1 MDAREYVQEVE
12 LNLRTISDLQEAQQI
27 ILDNVER
34 RLDVSDW
41 ARYLGNAA
49 TVVGLITA
57 FSKHSEWGLAT
68 GLVGLFTSLLPN
80 EKERLRVHLQNGINY
95 LGTLQRYLIQN
106 QEYDA
111 LKAKLP
117 FLEYRNV
124 DGTTR
129 FVIGDGYITGVR
141 NRGGGW
147 NTDHANPCFLY
158 LATFSG

>member
-12 LNLRTISDLQEAQQI
+12 LNLREIKTLREAQQV
-27 ILDNVER
+27 ILDNVDR

-41 ARYLGNAA
+41 AGYLGNAA
-49 TVVGLITA
+49 TVVGIITA
-57 FSKHSEWGLAT
+57 FSKHSVWGLAT

-80 EKERLRVHLQNGINY
+80 EKERLKVHLQNGIDY
-95 LGTLQRYLIQN
+95 LSSLRDFLDDN
-106 QEYDA
+106 REYDA

-129 FVIGDGYITGVR
+129 FVIGEGYITGVR
-141 NRGGGW
+141 YRGGGW
-147 NTDHANPCFLY
+147 NTDH
-158 LATFSG
+158 

>member
-41 ARYLGNAA
+41 AGYLGNAA

-57 FSKHSEWGLAT
+57 FSKHSVWGLAT

-80 EKERLRVHLQNGINY
+80 E
-95 LGTLQRYLIQN
+95 
-106 QEYDA
+106 EYDA

-129 FVIGDGYITGVR
+129 FVIGEGYITGVR
-141 NRGGGW
+141 YRGGGW
-147 NTDHANPCFLY
+147 NTDH
-158 LATFSG
+158 